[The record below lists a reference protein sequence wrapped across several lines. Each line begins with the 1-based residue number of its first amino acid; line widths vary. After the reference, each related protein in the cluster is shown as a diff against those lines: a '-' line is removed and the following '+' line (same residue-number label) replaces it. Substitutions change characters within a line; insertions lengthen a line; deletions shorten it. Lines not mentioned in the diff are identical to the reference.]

1 MKIAE
6 FFKKTAAAVFATPAS
21 PQDPR
26 NEAVAAHAA
35 WHREWAERQRAYRA
49 SHSPGVRVPG
59 PRQLGMSWPPPHNPN
74 GITLQT
80 NYTE

>member
-1 MKIAE
+1 MKIGE
-6 FFKKTAAAVFATPAS
+6 LLKKAATAVFQADASRSIPARDARQIATTAYV
-21 PQDPR
+21 
-26 NEAVAAHAA
+26 E

-49 SHSPGVRVPG
+49 SHVPGVRVPG

-80 NYTE
+80 